1 MADWSDPSDEPI
13 MREAC
18 RAVIEE
24 AENVAKR
31 NGTYLPFVYSNYA
44 SRDQD
49 PLASYGAENV
59 KKLKEIAQKYDPD
72 GVFQRLQ
79 YDGWLLSRSLA

>member
-1 MADWSDPSDEPI
+1 MADWINPGDEQI

-24 AENVAKR
+24 AEKVAKR
-31 NGTYLPFVYSNYA
+31 NGTYLPFIYSNYA

-59 KKLKEIAQKYDPD
+59 RKLKDIARRYDPQ
-72 GVFQRLQ
+72 GVFQHLQ
-79 YDGWLLSRSLA
+79 YDGWLLGKTA